1 MIKEI
6 SKWTLLGGMNLSFS
20 FIHAADIHL
29 DSPLTGLE
37 QYEGAPVD
45 QIRSATR
52 DAFRK
57 LVETAI
63 ERKVAFIIIAG
74 DLYDGD
80 WKDYN
85 TGLFFVSQMV
95 RLQKENINVY
105 LIRGNHDA
113 ASLITKELKLP
124 DNVIEFSIRQA
135 ETYVLDELGVAI
147 HGQGFASRAVE
158 ENLVKNYPRRKDGYL
173 NIGIL
178 HTSAT
183 GREGHEN
190 YAPCSIDDM
199 KEKGY
204 DYWAL
209 GHIHLREL
217 LHEKDPVILFSG
229 NIQGRHIK
237 ETGDK
242 GCTLVTVKDG
252 AIDSLTHLSLDVLR
266 WELCEIDASGLE
278 DIEEL
283 MYEVR
288 ESLAKKYQ
296 EVDGRLL
303 AVRIRIHGATKIHQE
318 LIVSKDHIVNNIRS
332 ISLEVGRGD
341 IWVEKV
347 KIATLRLN
355 NVDELKT
362 QHTPVAIILD
372 YIQDVATDDDTLKE
386 LLSEFQDIQ
395 HALPYELRNN
405 EEGFDF
411 NNTEVIKKRIQDVE
425 DLILYYLTE
434 MEVEAK

>member
-1 MIKEI
+1 MK
-6 SKWTLLGGMNLSFS
+6 MSFS

-45 QIRSATR
+45 KIRSATR
-52 DAFRK
+52 DAFEN
-57 LVETAI
+57 LVDTAI
-63 ERKVAFIIIAG
+63 EKQVSFIIIAG

-85 TGLFFVSQMV
+85 TGLFFANQMV
-95 RLQKENINVY
+95 RLQKEKIKVF

-113 ASLITKELKLP
+113 KSLISKELKLP
-124 DNVIEFSIRQA
+124 DNVIEFPTNQA
-135 ETYVLDELGVAI
+135 ETYIFEEIGVAL
-147 HGQGFASRAVE
+147 HGQGFASRSVE
-158 ENLVKNYPRRKDGYL
+158 ENLAKNYPQRKDGYM

-190 YAPCSIDDM
+190 YAPCSIEDL

-217 LHEKDPVILFSG
+217 LHPQDPVILFPG

-242 GCTLVTVKDG
+242 GCTLVTVEDG
-252 AIDSLTHLSLDVLR
+252 AIKSLSHLSLDVLR
-266 WELCEIDASGLE
+266 WELCEVDASNARNLDELLEESRKVFMDQFEDASG
-278 DIEEL
+278 
-283 MYEVR
+283 R
-288 ESLAKKYQ
+288 F
-296 EVDGRLL
+296 L
-303 AVRIRIHGATKIHQE
+303 AVRFKITGMTKVHQE
-318 LIVSKDHIVNNIRS
+318 LIVKKDYLINNIRS
-332 ISLEVGRGD
+332 IALEVGLGD

-347 KIATLRLN
+347 KIETSRKLN
-355 NVDELKT
+355 INELKE
-362 QHTPVAIILD
+362 QHTPIGIILD
-372 YIQDVATDDDTLKE
+372 FIKESANNEDLLKS
-386 LLSEFQDIQ
+386 LLSEFQDLQ
-395 HALPYELRNN
+395 LSLPYELRNK
-405 EEGFDF
+405 EGYDF
-411 NNTEVIKKRIQDVE
+411 NDPDFIQSRLQDVE
-425 DLILYYLTE
+425 DLILYYLTRS
-434 MEVEAK
+434 EVKE

>member
-1 MIKEI
+1 
-6 SKWTLLGGMNLSFS
+6 LSFS

-45 QIRSATR
+45 KIRSATR
-52 DAFRK
+52 DAFK
-57 LVETAI
+57 NLVDTAI
-63 ERKVAFIIIAG
+63 ENRVMFVIIAG

-85 TGLFFVSQMV
+85 TGLFFASQMV
-95 RLQKENINVY
+95 RLQKAQIKVF

-124 DNVIEFSIRQA
+124 ENVIEFSTRQA
-135 ETYVLDELGVAI
+135 ESYLLEDLGVAI
-147 HGQGFASRAVE
+147 HGQGFASRSVE
-158 ENLVKNYPRRKDGYL
+158 ENLVKNYPRRKEGYL
-173 NIGIL
+173 NIGVL

-217 LHEKDPVILFSG
+217 LHEKEPVILFPG

-242 GCTLVTVKDG
+242 GCTLVTVENG
-252 AIDSLTHLSLDVLR
+252 AIETLTHLSLDVLR
-266 WELCEIDASGLE
+266 WELCEVDASECESMEDLMDKARYALE
-278 DIEEL
+278 
-283 MYEVR
+283 
-288 ESLAKKYQ
+288 KKYQ
-296 EVDGRLL
+296 EVEGRFL
-303 AVRIRIHGATKIHQE
+303 AVRFLLFGVTKVHQE
-318 LIVSKDHIVNNIRS
+318 LIVDKDHVINNIRS
-332 ISLEVGRGD
+332 LSLEVGLGD
-341 IWVEKV
+341 VWVEKV
-347 KIATLRLN
+347 KIETSRQVN
-355 NVDELKT
+355 IEELKA
-362 QHTPVAIILD
+362 QHTPVAVILD
-372 YIQDVATDDDTLKE
+372 YIKEVAADDELLVA
-386 LLSEFQDIQ
+386 LLSEIQDIQ
-395 HALPYELRNN
+395 QALPYELRNN
-405 EEGFDF
+405 NEDGFNFSDIQF
-411 NNTEVIKKRIQDVE
+411 IKKRLPDVE
-425 DLILYYLTE
+425 DLILYYLTKT
-434 MEVEAK
+434 EVNA

>member
-1 MIKEI
+1 M
-6 SKWTLLGGMNLSFS
+6 SFS

-45 QIRSATR
+45 KIRSATR
-52 DAFRK
+52 DAFEN
-57 LVETAI
+57 LVDTAI
-63 ERKVAFIIIAG
+63 EKQVSFIIIAG

-85 TGLFFVSQMV
+85 TGLFFANQMV
-95 RLQKENINVY
+95 RLQKEKIKVF

-113 ASLITKELKLP
+113 KSLISKELKLP
-124 DNVIEFSIRQA
+124 DNVIEFPTNQA
-135 ETYVLDELGVAI
+135 ETYIFEEIGVAL
-147 HGQGFASRAVE
+147 HGQGFASRSVE
-158 ENLVKNYPRRKDGYL
+158 ENLAKNYPQRKDGYM

-190 YAPCSIDDM
+190 YAPCSIEDL

-217 LHEKDPVILFSG
+217 LHPQDPVILFPG

-242 GCTLVTVKDG
+242 GCTLVTVEDG
-252 AIDSLTHLSLDVLR
+252 AIKSLSHLSLDVLR
-266 WELCEIDASGLE
+266 WELCEVDASNARNLDELLEESRKVFMDQFEDASG
-278 DIEEL
+278 
-283 MYEVR
+283 R
-288 ESLAKKYQ
+288 F
-296 EVDGRLL
+296 L
-303 AVRIRIHGATKIHQE
+303 AVRFKITGMTKVHQE
-318 LIVSKDHIVNNIRS
+318 LIVKKDYLINNIRS
-332 ISLEVGRGD
+332 IALEVGLGD

-347 KIATLRLN
+347 KIETSRKLN
-355 NVDELKT
+355 INELKE
-362 QHTPVAIILD
+362 QHTPIGIILD
-372 YIQDVATDDDTLKE
+372 FIKESANNEDLLKS
-386 LLSEFQDIQ
+386 LLSEFQDLQ
-395 HALPYELRNN
+395 LSLPYELRNK
-405 EEGFDF
+405 EGYDF
-411 NNTEVIKKRIQDVE
+411 NDPDFIQSRLQDVE
-425 DLILYYLTE
+425 DLILYYLTRS
-434 MEVEAK
+434 EVKE

>member
-1 MIKEI
+1 MGGI
-6 SKWTLLGGMNLSFS
+6 SLTFS

-45 QIRSATR
+45 KIRSATR
-52 DAFRK
+52 DAFK
-57 LVETAI
+57 NLVDTAI
-63 ERKVAFIIIAG
+63 EKKVSFVIIAG

-85 TGLFFVSQMV
+85 TGLFFASQMV
-95 RLQKENINVY
+95 RLQKAEIKVF

-113 ASLITKELKLP
+113 ASLITKELKLS
-124 DNVIEFSIRQA
+124 DNVIEFSTRQA
-135 ETYVLDELGVAI
+135 ETHLLDDLGVAI
-147 HGQGFASRAVE
+147 HGQGFASRSVE

-217 LHEKDPVILFSG
+217 LHVKDPVILFPG

-242 GCTLVTVKDG
+242 GCTLVTVENG
-252 AIDSLTHLSLDVLR
+252 TIESLTHLSLDVLR
-266 WELCEIDASGLE
+266 WELCEVDATSCQSVE
-278 DIEEL
+278 DL
-283 MYEVR
+283 MEKAR
-288 ESLAKKYQ
+288 QALICKYQ
-296 EVDGRLL
+296 EVDGRFL
-303 AVRIRIHGATKIHQE
+303 AVRFLLFGATKIHQE
-318 LIVSKDHIVNNIRS
+318 LIVDKDHIINNIRS
-332 ISLEVGRGD
+332 LSLEVGLGD
-341 IWVEKV
+341 VWVEKV
-347 KIATLRLN
+347 KIKTTRQIN
-355 NVDELKT
+355 IEELKA
-362 QHTPVAIILD
+362 QHTPVAVILD
-372 YIQDVATDDDTLKE
+372 YIKDIKVDEEILKS

-395 HALPYELRNN
+395 QALPYELRNKD
-405 EEGFDF
+405 EGFNF
-411 NNTEVIKKRIQDVE
+411 NDPEFIKKRLSDVE
-425 DLILYYLTE
+425 DLILYYLTKT
-434 MEVEAK
+434 EVNA

>member
-1 MIKEI
+1 
-6 SKWTLLGGMNLSFS
+6 MNLSFS

-45 QIRSATR
+45 KIRSATR
-52 DAFRK
+52 DAFK
-57 LVETAI
+57 NLVDTAI
-63 ERKVAFIIIAG
+63 ERQVSFIIIAG

-85 TGLFFVSQMV
+85 TGLFFASQMV
-95 RLQKENINVY
+95 RLQKEAIKVF

-124 DNVIEFSIRQA
+124 DNVIEFSTKKP
-135 ETYVLDELGVAI
+135 ETYILEDLGVAI
-147 HGQGFASRAVE
+147 HGQGFAARSVE
-158 ENLVKNYPRRKDGYL
+158 ENLVKSYPNRKEGYV

-209 GHIHLREL
+209 GHIHLREVL
-217 LHEKDPVILFSG
+217 YEREPVILFPG

-237 ETGDK
+237 EAGDK
-242 GCTLVTVKDG
+242 GCTLVTVENG
-252 AIDSLTHLSLDVLR
+252 AIDSYTHLSLDVLR

-278 DIEEL
+278 SIEEIL
-283 MYEVR
+283 DAARETLENKYE
-288 ESLAKKYQ
+288 EA
-296 EVDGRLL
+296 EGRFL
-303 AVRIRIHGATKIHQE
+303 AVRFRIFGSTKAHQE
-318 LIVSKDHIVNNIRS
+318 LIVAKEHFINNIRS
-332 ISLEVGRGD
+332 ISLEVGLGD
-341 IWVEKV
+341 IWVEKI
-347 KIATLRLN
+347 KIETSHLIN
-355 NVDELKT
+355 IEDLKA
-362 QHTPVAIILD
+362 QHTPVAVILD
-372 YIQDVATDDDTLKE
+372 YINDIEKDEEKLKE
-386 LLSEFQDIQ
+386 FLAEFEDITQ
-395 HALPYELRNN
+395 ALPYELRSG

-411 NNTEVIKKRIQDVE
+411 NDTGLIKKRLADVE
-425 DLILYYLTE
+425 DLLLYYLTKT
-434 MEVEAK
+434 EVDA

>member
-1 MIKEI
+1 
-6 SKWTLLGGMNLSFS
+6 MNFS

-45 QIRSATR
+45 RIRSATR
-52 DAFRK
+52 DAFK
-57 LVETAI
+57 NLVDLAI
-63 ERKVAFIIIAG
+63 EKRVSFIIIAG

-95 RLQKENINVY
+95 RLQKEGIKVF

-124 DNVIEFSIRQA
+124 DNVVEFSTKQA
-135 ETYVLDELGVAI
+135 ESYLIDELGVAI
-147 HGQGFASRAVE
+147 HGQGFATRSVE
-158 ENLVKNYPRRKDGYL
+158 ENLVKNYPTRKEGYL

-183 GREGHEN
+183 GREGHET
-190 YAPCSIDDM
+190 YAPCSVDDM

-209 GHIHLREL
+209 GHIHLREV
-217 LHEKDPVILFSG
+217 LHEKDPVVIFPG

-242 GCTLVTVKDG
+242 GCTLVIVEDG
-252 AIDSLTHLSLDVLR
+252 VISELAHLSLDVLR
-266 WELCEIDASGLE
+266 WELCEIDASGIESFDDLLE
-278 DIEEL
+278 ETRNVLDQTL
-283 MYEVR
+283 Q
-288 ESLAKKYQ
+288 LA
-296 EVDGRLL
+296 EGRFL
-303 AVRIRIHGATKIHQE
+303 AVRFKIYGATKLHQE
-318 LIVSKDHIVNNIRS
+318 LIVAKDHFVNNLRTIA
-332 ISLEVGRGD
+332 IEVGAGD

-347 KIATLRLN
+347 KIETSRFIN
-355 NVDELKT
+355 IDELKA
-362 QHTPVAIILD
+362 QHTPVAVILD
-372 YIQDVATDDDTLKE
+372 YIKTVSEDDVTLSE

-395 HALPYELRNN
+395 TVLPYELRQGEDGLDLSDVEFIKMRIN
-405 EEGFDF
+405 E
-411 NNTEVIKKRIQDVE
+411 VE
-425 DLILYYLTE
+425 DLILYYLTKT
-434 MEVEAK
+434 EVEV

>member
-1 MIKEI
+1 MK
-6 SKWTLLGGMNLSFS
+6 MSFS

-45 QIRSATR
+45 KIRSATR
-52 DAFRK
+52 DAFEN

-63 ERKVAFIIIAG
+63 EKQVSFIIIAG

-85 TGLFFVSQMV
+85 TGLFFANQMV
-95 RLQKENINVY
+95 RLQKEKIKVF

-113 ASLITKELKLP
+113 ASLISKELKLP
-124 DNVIEFSIRQA
+124 DNVIEFPTNQA
-135 ETYVLDELGVAI
+135 ETYVFEEIGVAI
-147 HGQGFASRAVE
+147 HGQGFASRSVE
-158 ENLVKNYPRRKDGYL
+158 ENLAKNYPRRKDGYL

-190 YAPCSIDDM
+190 YAPCSMDDL

-217 LHEKDPVILFSG
+217 LHPHDPVILVPG

-242 GCTLVTVKDG
+242 GCTLVMVEDG
-252 AIDSLTHLSLDVLR
+252 AIISLSHLSLDVLR
-266 WELCEIDASGLE
+266 WELCEVDASNAENLDEVLE
-278 DIEEL
+278 ESRKVL
-283 MYEVR
+283 MDQYEGA
-288 ESLAKKYQ
+288 S
-296 EVDGRLL
+296 GRFL
-303 AVRIRIHGATKIHQE
+303 AVRFIITGITKVHQE
-318 LIVSKDHIVNNIRS
+318 LIVKKDYLINNIRS
-332 ISLEVGRGD
+332 IALEVGLGD

-347 KIATLRLN
+347 KIETSRKLN
-355 NVDELKT
+355 IDELKE
-362 QHTPVAIILD
+362 QHTPIGIILD
-372 YIQDVATDDDTLKE
+372 FIKE
-386 LLSEFQDIQ
+386 SANNEDLQMSLLAEFQDLQ
-395 HALPYELRNN
+395 LSLPYELRNG
-405 EEGFDF
+405 EGFDF
-411 NNTEVIKKRIQDVE
+411 TDPNFIQSRLLDVE
-425 DLILYYLTE
+425 DLILYYLTRS
-434 MEVEAK
+434 EVQE

>member
-1 MIKEI
+1 M
-6 SKWTLLGGMNLSFS
+6 SFT

-37 QYEGAPVD
+37 QYEGAPVEK
-45 QIRSATR
+45 IRSATR
-52 DAFRK
+52 DAFVN

-63 ERKVAFIIIAG
+63 ERQVAFIIIAG

-95 RLQKENINVY
+95 RLQKENIQVY

-113 ASLITKELKLP
+113 LSIITKELKLP
-124 DNVIEFSIRQA
+124 DNVTEFSINQA
-135 ETYVLDELGVAI
+135 ETVILDDFGVAI

-158 ENLVKNYPRRKDGYL
+158 ENLVKNYPKRKDGYV

-190 YAPCSIDDM
+190 YAPCTIDDM

-217 LHEKDPVILFSG
+217 LHEKNPVILFSG

-242 GCTLVTVKDG
+242 GCTLVEVKDG
-252 AIDSLTHLSLDVLR
+252 EIVNLTHLSLDVLR
-266 WELCEIDASGLE
+266 WELCEIDAN
-278 DIEEL
+278 DIESIDEL
-283 MYEVR
+283 MDVVR
-288 ESLAKKYQ
+288 HSLEKLYQ
-296 EVDGRLL
+296 LADGKFL
-303 AVRIRIHGATKIHQE
+303 AIRIKIQGTTKIHQE
-318 LIVSKDHIVNNIRS
+318 LVVNKDHYINNLRS
-332 ISLEVGRGD
+332 ISLETGNGD
-341 IWVEKV
+341 IWIEKI
-347 KIATLRLN
+347 KIETTRQINLE
-355 NVDELKT
+355 ELLA
-362 QHTPVAIILD
+362 QNTPISMILD
-372 YIQDVATDDDTLKE
+372 YIQQTVNDEDTLQE
-386 LLSEFQDIQ
+386 LLAEFQDIQ
-395 HALPYELRNN
+395 HALPYELRNGD
-405 EEGFDF
+405 EGFDF
-411 NNTEVIKKRIQDVE
+411 SNTEVIKKRIQNVE
-425 DLILYYLTE
+425 DLILYNLTKT
-434 MEVEAK
+434 EVEA